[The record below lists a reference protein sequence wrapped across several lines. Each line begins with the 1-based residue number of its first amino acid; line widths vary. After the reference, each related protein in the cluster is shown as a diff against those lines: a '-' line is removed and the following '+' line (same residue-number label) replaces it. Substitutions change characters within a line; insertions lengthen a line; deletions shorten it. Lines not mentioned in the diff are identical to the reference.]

1 MVREITLDNIEHLAI
16 GSAFLGTG
24 GGGDPYLGSLLCREA
39 IAQYGPVPIV
49 QPEDLMDED
58 NVFVAAAMGAPTVMI
73 EKLFSIEDQHRAVE
87 VLERFLGRTATA
99 IISAEIGGCN
109 SMMPV
114 AYAAMRGLPL
124 VDADGMGRAFP
135 ALQMTSFNIEG
146 VACAP
151 MTIADEHGNSVLYQ
165 TVTGLKA
172 EELARPVAAVMGA
185 SVCMSCYPMTGA
197 EARRAAVP
205 LTLSGAIGIGEAIAR
220 SGDPRPPL
228 DRLID
233 ALRAHAYYADA
244 AVVFRGK
251 ITSLER
257 DTTRGWV
264 FGNCTI
270 TAMGGPDAAPG
281 APSGVAEVRFQNENL
296 VVHVNGEL
304 RGIVPDLVTIVD
316 AETAHAIPTERLA
329 YGQRVAVVVCSAPP
343 ILTTPHALDVVGP
356 QCFGLDEEYVPVRD
370 LIRDCA

>member
-1 MVREITLDNIEHLAI
+1 
-16 GSAFLGTG
+16 
-24 GGGDPYLGSLLCREA
+24 
-39 IAQYGPVPIV
+39 
-49 QPEDLMDED
+49 
-58 NVFVAAAMGAPTVMI
+58 
-73 EKLFSIEDQHRAVE
+73 
-87 VLERFLGRTATA
+87 
-99 IISAEIGGCN
+99 
-109 SMMPV
+109 MMPV
-114 AYAAMRGLPL
+114 AYAAMRGLPI

-197 EARRAAVP
+197 QARRAAVP

-233 ALRAHAYYADA
+233 ALRAHAYYSDA

-251 ITSLER
+251 ITSLDR

-264 FGNCTI
+264 FGSCTI
-270 TAMGGPDAAPG
+270 SAAGRADAAAGGLRSGSRTRTSWSASTANCG
-281 APSGVAEVRFQNENL
+281 ASSPISSPSSMPKPRTPFPP
-296 VVHVNGEL
+296 NGL
-304 RGIVPDLVTIVD
+304 PM
-316 AETAHAIPTERLA
+316 A
-329 YGQRVAVVVCSAPP
+329 SASPWWRAAP

-356 QCFGLDEEYVPVRD
+356 RCFGLDEDYVPVR
-370 LIRDCA
+370 A

>member
-49 QPEDLMDED
+49 RPEDLKDED

-114 AYAAMRGLPL
+114 AYAAMRGLPI

-197 EARRAAVP
+197 QARRAAVP

-220 SGDPRPPL
+220 GGDPRPPL

-233 ALRAHAYYADA
+233 ALRAHAYYSDA
-244 AVVFRGK
+244 AVVFRARSPASNAIPRAAGC
-251 ITSLER
+251 SAVAR
-257 DTTRGWV
+257 SPR
-264 FGNCTI
+264 
-270 TAMGGPDAAPG
+270 MGG
-281 APSGVAEVRFQNENL
+281 AE
-296 VVHVNGEL
+296 G
-304 RGIVPDLVTIVD
+304 G
-316 AETAHAIPTERLA
+316 
-329 YGQRVAVVVCSAPP
+329 GC
-343 ILTTPHALDVVGP
+343 G
-356 QCFGLDEEYVPVRD
+356 
-370 LIRDCA
+370 